1 MTKGSTTK
9 KQTESS
15 GKMTLAKQ
23 ELENQRKAVFS
34 NSQKLK
40 EKTFKA
46 LKQNAEK
53 QKGVKFTDV

>member
-1 MTKGSTTK
+1 
-9 KQTESS
+9 
-15 GKMTLAKQ
+15 MTLAKQ